1 MGCDIHL
8 YVEKFDGKKW
18 VHIQEDV
25 MENDDV
31 PIELSFFD
39 TRSYSLFAIL
49 ANVRNN
55 GNFNPISEPKGLP
68 EDCSESIRNVQDWR
82 DGHSHSW
89 LTLKEIFEFDW
100 TQSVKREGWMK
111 AWEYHTWNERCYVKE
126 GGENPYQWCGGVG
139 GGAVV
144 HVSEKEMKKLVKDP
158 NPAAKNAWS
167 ENKKRIEELY
177 PHHYCLVE
185 WEVPY
190 FRCEGGFWSECI
202 PRLLRLGT
210 PENVR
215 IVFWF
220 DS

>member
-18 VHIQEDV
+18 VHVQEDV
-25 MENDDV
+25 MKDDNV
-31 PIELSFFD
+31 PAELSFFN

-55 GNFNPISEPKGLP
+55 GNFNPISEPKELP
-68 EDCSESIRNVQDWR
+68 EDCSDSIKTISDW
-82 DGHSHSW
+82 DGGHSHSW

-100 TQSVKREGWMK
+100 TQSVKREGWM
-111 AWEYHTWNERCYVKE
+111 
-126 GGENPYQWCGGVG
+126 
-139 GGAVV
+139 
-144 HVSEKEMKKLVKDP
+144 D
-158 NPAAKNAWS
+158 
-167 ENKKRIEELY
+167 
-177 PHHYCLVE
+177 
-185 WEVPY
+185 
-190 FRCEGGFWSECI
+190 GGFWSECI

-220 DS
+220 DN